1 MAANDPGTVAR
12 ECLAAWTGG
21 DVESVR
27 GMIHDDVTFDGP
39 LGHTEGADEYME
51 GLRGMARMVK
61 GADQHRVAVDGE
73 DAFIVYDLLTDAA
86 PPIPTVG
93 WYQVR
98 DGRIASLR
106 VYFDP
111 RPLVGGG

>member
-1 MAANDPGTVAR
+1 MTANDAGSVAKA
-12 ECLAAWTGG
+12 CLEAWTGG

-39 LGHTEGADEYME
+39 LGHTEGVDEYME
-51 GLRGMARMVK
+51 GLRGMARLVK
-61 GADQHRVAVDGE
+61 GAEQHRVAVDGE
-73 DAFIVYDLLTDAA
+73 DVFIVYDLLTDTA

-93 WYQVR
+93 WYRVR
-98 DGRIASLR
+98 EGRIASLR
-106 VYFDP
+106 VFFDP